1 MLAVLVLA
9 LIVLEM
15 GGVAVVLAVRK
26 VVAAEVSLLL
36 VEVLT
41 GEGILRLVASWIKV
55 KKVVDVVGVFV
66 LVALAF
72 ALEVEVM

>member
-1 MLAVLVLA
+1 MLVVLVLA
-9 LIVLEM
+9 VIVLEM

-72 ALEVEVM
+72 ALEV

>member
-1 MLAVLVLA
+1 MLAVLVVA
-9 LIVLEM
+9 VMVLEM
-15 GGVAVVLAVRK
+15 GGIATVLAVRK

-72 ALEVEVM
+72 ALEV

>member
-72 ALEVEVM
+72 ALEV